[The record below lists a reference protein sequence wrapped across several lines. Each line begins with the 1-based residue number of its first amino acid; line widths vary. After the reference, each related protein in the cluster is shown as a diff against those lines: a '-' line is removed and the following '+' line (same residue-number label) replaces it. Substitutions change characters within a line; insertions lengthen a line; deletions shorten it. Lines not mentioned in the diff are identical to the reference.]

1 MIKFSKFITKKTVAI
16 LAIVIAVIEIIP
28 EISTGITRSTVILSL
43 LWIIGAV
50 FTWFKQSWA
59 IMLLAG
65 LSISYIFNDII
76 LKIPEIRE
84 KISGSDLE
92 IDSLASYEP
101 YIVMFSVIL
110 ELLFMYC
117 FVHYA
122 IHALRSIK

>member
-1 MIKFSKFITKKTVAI
+1 

-28 EISTGITRSTVILSL
+28 EISTGITRSAVILSL
-43 LWIIGAV
+43 LWIIGAI
-50 FTWFKQSWA
+50 FTWLKKSWA

-65 LSISYIFNDII
+65 LSIFYIFNEII

-84 KISGSDLE
+84 TISGSNLE
-92 IDSLASYEP
+92 IDPLAPYEP

-117 FVHYA
+117 FCTLCNTCVE
-122 IHALRSIK
+122 INEVENRV

>member
-65 LSISYIFNDII
+65 LSIFYIFNDII

>member
-1 MIKFSKFITKKTVAI
+1 MKFSKLFTNKTVAI

-28 EISTGITRSTVILSL
+28 EISTGITRSAVILSL
-43 LWIIGAV
+43 LWIIGAI
-50 FTWFKQSWA
+50 FTWLKKSWA

-65 LSISYIFNDII
+65 LSIFYILNDII

-84 KISGSDLE
+84 TISGSNLE
-92 IDSLASYEP
+92 IDSLAPYEP

-122 IHALRSIK
+122 IHALRSKK